1 MANYGVTFLWTF
13 LWTFIFGSFF
23 GHSFI
28 RTVRRFFLS
37 SIFRE
42 MNNKPI
48 YNCIKCNFKCSKLSD
63 WKRHSFTR
71 KHIEDDKMDDKTP
84 KKIALENKIAKKKT
98 VTLEKTSLNNDDE
111 HLCSCGKKYKYR
123 QGLFKHK
130 KTCFNDHNNNNK
142 NPHYHEEI
150 EISSEI
156 ILQLMKENKDLKHLL
171 QEHKNQTDTILQQ
184 NSTLIELAKN
194 NQLSSNY
201 SNNTN
206 CNNKTFNLNFFLNET
221 CKNALNIND
230 FVDSIKLQ
238 LTDLE
243 NVGKL
248 GFINGI
254 TNIIVK
260 NLNALNETQRPVHC
274 TDRKRKTIYVKD
286 EDKWEKEDA
295 ECKKVRKAIKH
306 VANKNSK
313 LLFEFKEMHP
323 DCIDG
328 DSKHSDQYSK
338 LMVEAYGG
346 ANQEDAENEN
356 KIINNILKV
365 VTIDK

>member
-1 MANYGVTFLWTF
+1 MNIRIRGV
-13 LWTFIFGSFF
+13 
-23 GHSFI
+23 
-28 RTVRRFFLS
+28 S
-37 SIFRE
+37 SI
-42 MNNKPI
+42 
-48 YNCIKCNFKCSKLSD
+48 
-63 WKRHSFTR
+63 
-71 KHIEDDKMDDKTP
+71 
-84 KKIALENKIAKKKT
+84 
-98 VTLEKTSLNNDDE
+98 
-111 HLCSCGKKYKYR
+111 
-123 QGLFKHK
+123 
-130 KTCFNDHNNNNK
+130 
-142 NPHYHEEI
+142 
-150 EISSEI
+150 
-156 ILQLMKENKDLKHLL
+156 
-171 QEHKNQTDTILQQ
+171 
-184 NSTLIELAKN
+184 NSTGIPMIVLDGMPYETEIPSDFNFGTADEQGYAQLLNISPADIMTISVLKDAAATAIWGAKAANGVLVITTKRGNIGKPSMNYTFKGSVSMVPSPIPLLNGDQYSSLIPEAFMNRIGSTLN
-194 NQLSSNY
+194 TTSSREFNYDPNDPYWYHNY

-260 NLNALNETQRPVHC
+260 NLNALNETERPVHC

-323 DCIDG
+323 DCVDG

-338 LMVEAYGG
+338 LVVEAYGG

>member
-1 MANYGVTFLWTF
+1 M
-13 LWTFIFGSFF
+13 
-23 GHSFI
+23 
-28 RTVRRFFLS
+28 
-37 SIFRE
+37 
-42 MNNKPI
+42 
-48 YNCIKCNFKCSKLSD
+48 
-63 WKRHSFTR
+63 
-71 KHIEDDKMDDKTP
+71 
-84 KKIALENKIAKKKT
+84 
-98 VTLEKTSLNNDDE
+98 
-111 HLCSCGKKYKYR
+111 
-123 QGLFKHK
+123 
-130 KTCFNDHNNNNK
+130 
-142 NPHYHEEI
+142 
-150 EISSEI
+150 EISSET

-171 QEHKNQTDTILQQ
+171 QQHKNQTDSILQQ

-201 SNNTN
+201 TNSTN

-238 LTDLE
+238 LSDLE
-243 NVGKL
+243 NVGKIGL
-248 GFINGI
+248 INGI

-260 NLNALNETQRPVHC
+260 NLNALNETERPVHC

-286 EDKWEKEDA
+286 EDKWEKEDT

-313 LLFEFKEMHP
+313 LLFEFKEIHP
-323 DCIDG
+323 DCVDG

-346 ANQEDAENEN
+346 ANQEDTENEN

>member
-1 MANYGVTFLWTF
+1 
-13 LWTFIFGSFF
+13 
-23 GHSFI
+23 
-28 RTVRRFFLS
+28 
-37 SIFRE
+37 

-48 YNCIKCNFKCSKLSD
+48 YSCIKCNFTCSKLSE
-63 WKRHSFTR
+63 WTRHSFTR
-71 KHIEDDKMDDKTP
+71 KHNKDDKMDDKTP
-84 KKIALENKIAKKKT
+84 IKNILEKTNILENR
-98 VTLEKTSLNNDDE
+98 VVPEKTSLNDDE
-111 HLCSCGKKYKYR
+111 YLCLCGKKYKYR

-130 KTCFNDHNNNNK
+130 KTCFNDHNDHK
-142 NPHYHEEI
+142 NHDHEEI
-150 EISSEI
+150 KISSEI

-184 NSTLIELAKN
+184 NTTLIELAKN
-194 NQLSSNY
+194 NQLSGNY

-260 NLNALNETQRPVHC
+260 NLNALNETERPVHC

-286 EDKWEKEDA
+286 EDKWEKEDT

-323 DCIDG
+323 DCVDG
-328 DSKHSDQYSK
+328 DSKHSDQYSR
-338 LMVEAYGG
+338 LVVEAYGG

>member
-1 MANYGVTFLWTF
+1 M
-13 LWTFIFGSFF
+13 
-23 GHSFI
+23 
-28 RTVRRFFLS
+28 
-37 SIFRE
+37 
-42 MNNKPI
+42 
-48 YNCIKCNFKCSKLSD
+48 YNCIKCNYICSKLSD
-63 WKRHSFTR
+63 WKRHSSTR

-84 KKIALENKIAKKKT
+84 KKIALKK
-98 VTLEKTSLNNDDE
+98 NNDYE
-111 HLCSCGKKYKYR
+111 HFCLCGKKYKHR

-130 KTCFNDHNNNNK
+130 KTCLNDNK
-142 NPHYHEEI
+142 NKNHDHDHEEI

-184 NSTLIELAKN
+184 NTTLIELAKN
-194 NQLSSNY
+194 NQLSGNY

-260 NLNALNETQRPVHC
+260 NLNALNETERPVHC

-286 EDKWEKEDA
+286 EDKWEKEDT

-313 LLFEFKEMHP
+313 LLFEFKEIHP
-323 DCIDG
+323 DCVDG

-338 LMVEAYGG
+338 LVVEAYGG
-346 ANQEDAENEN
+346 ANQEDTENEN

>member
-1 MANYGVTFLWTF
+1 
-13 LWTFIFGSFF
+13 
-23 GHSFI
+23 
-28 RTVRRFFLS
+28 
-37 SIFRE
+37 
-42 MNNKPI
+42 
-48 YNCIKCNFKCSKLSD
+48 
-63 WKRHSFTR
+63 
-71 KHIEDDKMDDKTP
+71 
-84 KKIALENKIAKKKT
+84 
-98 VTLEKTSLNNDDE
+98 
-111 HLCSCGKKYKYR
+111 
-123 QGLFKHK
+123 
-130 KTCFNDHNNNNK
+130 
-142 NPHYHEEI
+142 
-150 EISSEI
+150 
-156 ILQLMKENKDLKHLL
+156 MKENKDLKHLL

-194 NQLSSNY
+194 NQLSGNY

-260 NLNALNETQRPVHC
+260 NLNALNETERPVHC

-286 EDKWEKEDA
+286 EDKWEKEDT

-323 DCIDG
+323 DCVDG

-338 LMVEAYGG
+338 LVVEAYGG

>member
-1 MANYGVTFLWTF
+1 
-13 LWTFIFGSFF
+13 
-23 GHSFI
+23 
-28 RTVRRFFLS
+28 
-37 SIFRE
+37 
-42 MNNKPI
+42 
-48 YNCIKCNFKCSKLSD
+48 
-63 WKRHSFTR
+63 
-71 KHIEDDKMDDKTP
+71 MDDKTP
-84 KKIALENKIAKKKT
+84 IKNAPKKTNAQKKT
-98 VTLEKTSLNNDDE
+98 VALEKTSLNNEDE
-111 HLCSCGKKYKYR
+111 HLCLCGKKYKHR

-130 KTCFNDHNNNNK
+130 KTCLNK
-142 NPHYHEEI
+142 NEHDI

-184 NSTLIELAKN
+184 NTTLIELAKN
-194 NQLSSNY
+194 NQLSGNY
-201 SNNTN
+201 NNNTN

-260 NLNALNETQRPVHC
+260 NLNALNETERPVHC

-286 EDKWEKEDA
+286 EDKWEKEDT

-313 LLFEFKEMHP
+313 LLFEFKEIYP
-323 DCIDG
+323 DCVNG

-346 ANQEDAENEN
+346 ANQEDNENEN

>member
-1 MANYGVTFLWTF
+1 
-13 LWTFIFGSFF
+13 
-23 GHSFI
+23 
-28 RTVRRFFLS
+28 
-37 SIFRE
+37 
-42 MNNKPI
+42 MNNKLI
-48 YNCIKCNFKCSKLSD
+48 YSCIKCNFTCSKLSD
-63 WKRHSFTR
+63 WTRHSFTR
-71 KHIEDDKMDDKTP
+71 KHNKDDKMDDKTP
-84 KKIALENKIAKKKT
+84 IKNAPDAP
-98 VTLEKTSLNNDDE
+98 EKTSLNNDDE
-111 HLCSCGKKYKYR
+111 HLCLCGKKYKYR

-130 KTCFNDHNNNNK
+130 KTCFNDHNNDHNNK

-171 QEHKNQTDTILQQ
+171 QEHKNKTDTILQQ
-184 NSTLIELAKN
+184 NTTLIELAKN
-194 NQLSSNY
+194 NQLSGNY

-260 NLNALNETQRPVHC
+260 NLNALNETERPVHC

-286 EDKWEKEDA
+286 EDKWEKEDV

-313 LLFEFKEMHP
+313 LLFEFKEIYP
-323 DCIDG
+323 DCVDG

-338 LMVEAYGG
+338 LVVEAYGG